1 MRKALERLRIALSAV
16 SIVHTGNNVILGV
29 HFVGLLDVHDI
40 LSADTGIS
48 RQTENHS
55 FGDHLISG
63 SVSVTPS
70 SVIEA
75 FIMVW
80 SMSL

>member
-1 MRKALERLRIALSAV
+1 MNLTLFILARHTTNY
-16 SIVHTGNNVILGV
+16 VHVAD
-29 HFVGLLDVHDI
+29 LLDI
-40 LSADTGIS
+40 QNMLSADNGIPQ
-48 RQTENHS
+48 QTEGHS

-75 FIMVW
+75 SIVLC
-80 SMSL
+80 SVSL

>member
-1 MRKALERLRIALSAV
+1 VKYLIFVFYS
-16 SIVHTGNNVILGV
+16 VHCA
-29 HFVGLLDVHDI
+29 GLLDVQNI

-48 RQTENHS
+48 QQTEGHS
-55 FGDHLISG
+55 FGDHLISE

-75 FIMVW
+75 SIVLCSVFMTRVSQCPI
-80 SMSL
+80 SL

>member
-1 MRKALERLRIALSAV
+1 MHAF
-16 SIVHTGNNVILGV
+16 ILKYRMYN
-29 HFVGLLDVHDI
+29 FAGLLDTQNI

-48 RQTENHS
+48 WKTEGHS

-70 SVIEA
+70 SVIE
-75 FIMVW
+75 V
-80 SMSL
+80 SSLLCYVSV